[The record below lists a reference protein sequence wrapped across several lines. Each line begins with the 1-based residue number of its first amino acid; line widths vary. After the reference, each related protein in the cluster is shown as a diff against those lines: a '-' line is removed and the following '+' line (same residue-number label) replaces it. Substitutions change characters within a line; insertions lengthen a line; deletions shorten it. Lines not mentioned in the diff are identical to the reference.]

1 MNFIGN
7 NFFGLLDNQPST
19 STGFT
24 SSTLNS
30 ININQM
36 YTISHIES
44 IEVNEA
50 TVATELLAS
59 TECTEP
65 RTILVS
71 L

>member
-19 STGFT
+19 STGLT

-36 YTISHIES
+36 YTISMTTE
-44 IEVNEA
+44 EKAEA
-50 TVATELLAS
+50 ARERSANKTK
-59 TECTEP
+59 
-65 RTILVS
+65 
-71 L
+71 